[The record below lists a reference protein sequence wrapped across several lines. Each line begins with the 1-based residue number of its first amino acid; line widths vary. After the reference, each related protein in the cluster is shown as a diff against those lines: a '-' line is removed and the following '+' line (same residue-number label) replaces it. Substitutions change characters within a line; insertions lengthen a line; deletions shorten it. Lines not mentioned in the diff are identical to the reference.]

1 MTKGTI
7 FSDEDFLCTVQI
19 KQQQVFVPKDIA
31 NVYKAEQVCKKY
43 DGKVYVYKN
52 NTSNLINK
60 FDETNCAEE
69 YEYLLKEQNKSEKLL
84 LIQIKFE
91 KIILRKIFSKQ
102 KYNIICQRYKKS
114 TKTGNN
120 KSDKSKSDK
129 STSKPKIEG
138 VAIRILITV
147 TLFIFIPAVL
157 YASVPSIRVS

>member
-7 FSDEDFLCTVQI
+7 FSDEDFFCTVQI
-19 KQQQVFVPKDIA
+19 EQQQVFVPKDKA
-31 NVYKAEQVCKKY
+31 NVYEAEQVCKKY
-43 DGKVYVYKN
+43 EGKVYVYKN

-60 FDETNCAEE
+60 FDETKCAEE
-69 YEYLLKEQNKSEKLL
+69 YQYLLKEQNKPSEKLL

-91 KIILRKIFSKQ
+91 KIMLRKIFSKQ

-114 TKTGNN
+114 TKAGNN
-120 KSDKSKSDK
+120 KSDKSKS
-129 STSKPKIEG
+129 KPKIEG
-138 VAIRILITV
+138 VAIGILITV